1 MIFLRRHLCSTL
13 IASLILATACLCT
26 DAEAASNS
34 KKSQKSSQ
42 VQKTKQKKSA
52 AKKANSKKTAP
63 KKTAAKEKPNNEV
76 ANDTSK
82 VTIDANDPKAFTKAI
97 LLDKEGVDFE
107 VVGEQKNKA
116 PTLVVKEKKDED
128 FFDFSTMLIPIT
140 HKAPLGSRY
149 GVRDHRL
156 HRGVDVSIIRDE
168 PVVAAFPGTVTVS
181 KYNEGGYGHYV
192 MVEHE
197 NGLSTLYGHLSE
209 RLVKVGDQVYP
220 GDIVGLAGNTGKSSG
235 AHLHFEIRYGEI
247 NIDPETIV
255 DFPNW
260 ELKPGVE
267 HVSKKKIINAHY
279 NMQRKLKKENHYT
292 VKKGDT
298 QGKVAA
304 WFNISIPA
312 LCRLNNLTPG
322 APLKVG
328 QKLIGSK

>member
-1 MIFLRRHLCSTL
+1 MSLLPPKIRGSFIVT
-13 IASLILATACLCT
+13 LILAVACFCSYA
-26 DAEAASNS
+26 DAAKA
-34 KKSQKSSQ
+34 
-42 VQKTKQKKSA
+42 KTK
-52 AKKANSKKTAP
+52 KKAKPKVEKPKTAQ
-63 KKTAAKEKPNNEV
+63 V
-76 ANDTSK
+76 DTNK
-82 VTIDANDPKAFTKAI
+82 VIIEANDPKAFTKAI
-97 LLDKEGVDFE
+97 LLDKKGVDFE
-107 VVGEQKNKA
+107 VVGEQKNKS
-116 PTLVVKEKKDED
+116 PQLVVKEKKSED

-168 PVVAAFPGTVTVS
+168 PVVAAFPGTVVVS
-181 KYNEGGYGHYV
+181 KYNQGGYGHYV
-192 MVEHE
+192 LVEHE

-209 RLVKVGDQVYP
+209 RLVKVGEKVYP

-247 NIDPETIV
+247 NIDPEAIV

-267 HVSKKKIINAHY
+267 HVPKKKIINAHY

-292 VKKGDT
+292 VRKGDT

-304 WFNISIPA
+304 WFNISIDA
-312 LCRLNNLTPG
+312 LCRLNNLKPG

-328 QKLIGSK
+328 QTLIGSR

>member
-1 MIFLRRHLCSTL
+1 MSLLPPKIRGSFIVT
-13 IASLILATACLCT
+13 LILAVACFCSYA
-26 DAEAASNS
+26 DAAKA
-34 KKSQKSSQ
+34 
-42 VQKTKQKKSA
+42 KTK
-52 AKKANSKKTAP
+52 KKAKPKVEKPKTAQ
-63 KKTAAKEKPNNEV
+63 V
-76 ANDTSK
+76 DTNK
-82 VTIDANDPKAFTKAI
+82 VIIEANDPKAFTKAI
-97 LLDKEGVDFE
+97 LLDKKGVDFE
-107 VVGEQKNKA
+107 VVGEQKNKS
-116 PTLVVKEKKDED
+116 PQLVVKEKKSED

-168 PVVAAFPGTVTVS
+168 PVVAAFPGTVVVS
-181 KYNEGGYGHYV
+181 KYNQGGYGHYV
-192 MVEHE
+192 LVEHE

-209 RLVKVGDQVYP
+209 RLVKVGEKVYP

-267 HVSKKKIINAHY
+267 HIPKKKIINAHY

-292 VKKGDT
+292 VRKGDS

-304 WFNISIPA
+304 WFNISIDA
-312 LCRLNNLTPG
+312 LCRLNNLKPG

-328 QKLIGSK
+328 QMLIGSR

>member
-1 MIFLRRHLCSTL
+1 MIFSPLKIRGTFISTL
-13 IASLILATACLCT
+13 IIAVACFCSSA
-26 DAEAASNS
+26 DAAKA
-34 KKSQKSSQ
+34 
-42 VQKTKQKKSA
+42 KTK
-52 AKKANSKKTAP
+52 KKAKPKAEKPKTAQ
-63 KKTAAKEKPNNEV
+63 V
-76 ANDTSK
+76 DTNK
-82 VTIDANDPKAFTKAI
+82 VIIEANDPKAFTKAI
-97 LLDKEGVDFE
+97 LLDKKGVDFE
-107 VVGEQKNKA
+107 VVGEQKNKS
-116 PTLVVKEKKDED
+116 PQLVVKEKKSED
-128 FFDFSTMLIPIT
+128 YFDFSTMLIPIT

-149 GVRDHRL
+149 GIRDHRL

-168 PVVAAFPGTVTVS
+168 PVVAAFPGTVVVS
-181 KYNEGGYGHYV
+181 KYNQGGYGHYV

-209 RLVKVGDQVYP
+209 RLVKVGEKVYP

-267 HVSKKKIINAHY
+267 HVPKKKIINAHY

-292 VKKGDT
+292 VRKGDT

-304 WFNISIPA
+304 WFNISVDA
-312 LCRLNNLTPG
+312 LCRINNLKPG

-328 QKLIGSK
+328 QKLIGSR

>member
-1 MIFLRRHLCSTL
+1 MSLLPPKIRGSFIVT
-13 IASLILATACLCT
+13 LILAVACFCSYA
-26 DAEAASNS
+26 DAAKA
-34 KKSQKSSQ
+34 
-42 VQKTKQKKSA
+42 KTK
-52 AKKANSKKTAP
+52 KKAKPKAEKPKTAQ
-63 KKTAAKEKPNNEV
+63 V
-76 ANDTSK
+76 DTNK
-82 VTIDANDPKAFTKAI
+82 VIIEANDPKAFTKAI
-97 LLDKEGVDFE
+97 LLDKKGVDFE
-107 VVGEQKNKA
+107 VVGEQKNKS
-116 PTLVVKEKKDED
+116 PQLVVKEKKSED
-128 FFDFSTMLIPIT
+128 YFDFSTMLIPIT

-168 PVVAAFPGTVTVS
+168 PVVAAFPGTVVVS
-181 KYNEGGYGHYV
+181 KYNQGGYGHYV

-209 RLVKVGDQVYP
+209 RLVKVGEKVYP

-267 HVSKKKIINAHY
+267 HVPKKKIINAHY

-304 WFNISIPA
+304 WFNISVNA
-312 LCRLNNLTPG
+312 LCRINNLKPG

-328 QKLIGSK
+328 QRLIGSR

>member
-1 MIFLRRHLCSTL
+1 MSLLPPKIRGSFIVT
-13 IASLILATACLCT
+13 LILAVACFCSSA
-26 DAEAASNS
+26 DAAKA
-34 KKSQKSSQ
+34 
-42 VQKTKQKKSA
+42 KTK
-52 AKKANSKKTAP
+52 KKAKPKAEKPKTAQ
-63 KKTAAKEKPNNEV
+63 V
-76 ANDTSK
+76 DTNK
-82 VTIDANDPKAFTKAI
+82 VIIEANDPKAFTKAI
-97 LLDKEGVDFE
+97 LLDKKGVDFK
-107 VVGEQKNKA
+107 VVGEQKNKS
-116 PTLVVKEKKDED
+116 PQLVVKEKKSED
-128 FFDFSTMLIPIT
+128 YFDFSTMLIPIT

-156 HRGVDVSIIRDE
+156 HRGVDVSVIRDE
-168 PVVAAFPGTVTVS
+168 PVVAAFPGTVVVS
-181 KYNEGGYGHYV
+181 KYNQGGYGHYV
-192 MVEHE
+192 LVEHE

-209 RLVKVGDQVYP
+209 RLVKVGEKVYP

-260 ELKPGVE
+260 DLKPGVE
-267 HVSKKKIINAHY
+267 HVTKKKIINAHY

-304 WFNISIPA
+304 WFNISVNA
-312 LCRLNNLTPG
+312 LCRINNLKPG

-328 QKLIGSK
+328 QRLIGSK

>member
-1 MIFLRRHLCSTL
+1 MSLLPPKIRGSFIVT
-13 IASLILATACLCT
+13 LILAVACFCSSA
-26 DAEAASNS
+26 DAAKA
-34 KKSQKSSQ
+34 
-42 VQKTKQKKSA
+42 KTK
-52 AKKANSKKTAP
+52 KKAKPKAEKPKTAQ
-63 KKTAAKEKPNNEV
+63 V
-76 ANDTSK
+76 DTNK
-82 VTIDANDPKAFTKAI
+82 VIIEANDPKAFTKAI
-97 LLDKEGVDFE
+97 LLDKKGVDFE
-107 VVGEQKNKA
+107 VVGEQKNKS
-116 PTLVVKEKKDED
+116 PQLVVKEKKSED
-128 FFDFSTMLIPIT
+128 YFDFSTMLIPIT

-149 GVRDHRL
+149 GIRDHRL

-168 PVVAAFPGTVTVS
+168 PVVAAFPGTVVVS
-181 KYNEGGYGHYV
+181 KYNQGGYGHYV

-209 RLVKVGDQVYP
+209 RLVKVGEKVYP

-267 HVSKKKIINAHY
+267 HVPKKKIINAHY

-292 VKKGDT
+292 VRKGDT

-304 WFNISIPA
+304 WFNISVDA
-312 LCRLNNLTPG
+312 LCRINNLKPG

-328 QKLIGSK
+328 QRLIGSR

>member
-1 MIFLRRHLCSTL
+1 MSLLPPKIRGSFIVT
-13 IASLILATACLCT
+13 LILAVACFCSSA
-26 DAEAASNS
+26 DAAKA
-34 KKSQKSSQ
+34 
-42 VQKTKQKKSA
+42 KTK
-52 AKKANSKKTAP
+52 KKAKPKVEKPKTAQ
-63 KKTAAKEKPNNEV
+63 V
-76 ANDTSK
+76 DTNK
-82 VTIDANDPKAFTKAI
+82 VIIEANDPKAFTKAI
-97 LLDKEGVDFE
+97 LLDKKGVDFE
-107 VVGEQKNKA
+107 VVGEQKNKS
-116 PTLVVKEKKDED
+116 PQLVVKEKKSED
-128 FFDFSTMLIPIT
+128 YFDFSTMLIPIT

-149 GVRDHRL
+149 GIRDHRL

-168 PVVAAFPGTVTVS
+168 PVVAAFPGTVVVS
-181 KYNEGGYGHYV
+181 KYNQGGYGHYV

-209 RLVKVGDQVYP
+209 RLVKVGEKVYP

-267 HVSKKKIINAHY
+267 HVPKKKIINAHY

-304 WFNISIPA
+304 WFNISVDA
-312 LCRLNNLTPG
+312 LCRINNLKPG

-328 QKLIGSK
+328 QRLIGSR

>member
-1 MIFLRRHLCSTL
+1 MSLLPPKIRGSFIVT
-13 IASLILATACLCT
+13 LILAVACFCSYA
-26 DAEAASNS
+26 DAAKA
-34 KKSQKSSQ
+34 
-42 VQKTKQKKSA
+42 KTK
-52 AKKANSKKTAP
+52 KKAKPKVEKPKTAQ
-63 KKTAAKEKPNNEV
+63 V
-76 ANDTSK
+76 DTNK
-82 VTIDANDPKAFTKAI
+82 VIIEANDPKAFTKAI
-97 LLDKEGVDFE
+97 LLDKKGVDFE
-107 VVGEQKNKA
+107 VVGEQKNKS
-116 PTLVVKEKKDED
+116 PQLVVKEKKSED

-168 PVVAAFPGTVTVS
+168 PVVAAFPGTVVVS
-181 KYNEGGYGHYV
+181 KYNQGGYGHYV
-192 MVEHE
+192 LVEHE

-209 RLVKVGDQVYP
+209 RLVKVGEKVYP

-267 HVSKKKIINAHY
+267 HVPKKKIINAHY

-292 VKKGDT
+292 VRKGDS

-304 WFNISIPA
+304 WFNISIDA
-312 LCRLNNLTPG
+312 LCRLNNLKPG

-328 QKLIGSK
+328 QTLIGSR

>member
-1 MIFLRRHLCSTL
+1 MSLLPPKIRGSFIVT
-13 IASLILATACLCT
+13 LILAVACFCSYA
-26 DAEAASNS
+26 DAAKA
-34 KKSQKSSQ
+34 
-42 VQKTKQKKSA
+42 KTK
-52 AKKANSKKTAP
+52 KKAKPKAEKPKTAQ
-63 KKTAAKEKPNNEV
+63 V
-76 ANDTSK
+76 DTNK
-82 VTIDANDPKAFTKAI
+82 VIIEANDPKAFTKAI
-97 LLDKEGVDFE
+97 LLDKKGVDFE
-107 VVGEQKNKA
+107 VVGEQKNKS
-116 PTLVVKEKKDED
+116 PQLVVKEKKSED
-128 FFDFSTMLIPIT
+128 YFDFSTMLIPIT

-168 PVVAAFPGTVTVS
+168 PVVAAFPGTVVVS
-181 KYNEGGYGHYV
+181 KYNQGGYGHYV

-209 RLVKVGDQVYP
+209 RLVKVGEKVYP

-267 HVSKKKIINAHY
+267 HVPKKKIINAHY

-304 WFNISIPA
+304 WFNISVDA
-312 LCRLNNLTPG
+312 LCRINNLKPG

-328 QKLIGSK
+328 QRLIGSR

>member
-1 MIFLRRHLCSTL
+1 MSLLPPKIRGSFIVT
-13 IASLILATACLCT
+13 LILAVACFCSYA
-26 DAEAASNS
+26 DAAKA
-34 KKSQKSSQ
+34 
-42 VQKTKQKKSA
+42 KTK
-52 AKKANSKKTAP
+52 KKAKPKVEKPKTAQ
-63 KKTAAKEKPNNEV
+63 V
-76 ANDTSK
+76 DTNK
-82 VTIDANDPKAFTKAI
+82 VIIEANDPKAFTKAI
-97 LLDKEGVDFE
+97 LLDKKGVDFE
-107 VVGEQKNKA
+107 VVGEQKNKS
-116 PTLVVKEKKDED
+116 PQLVVKEKKSED

-168 PVVAAFPGTVTVS
+168 PVVAAFPGTVVVS
-181 KYNEGGYGHYV
+181 KYNQGGYGHYV
-192 MVEHE
+192 LVEHE

-209 RLVKVGDQVYP
+209 RLVKVGEKVYP

-267 HVSKKKIINAHY
+267 HVPKKKIINAHY

-292 VKKGDT
+292 VRKGDT

-304 WFNISIPA
+304 WFNISIDA
-312 LCRLNNLTPG
+312 LCRLNNLKPG

-328 QKLIGSK
+328 QMLIGSR

>member
-1 MIFLRRHLCSTL
+1 MSLSPLKIRGSFIVTL
-13 IASLILATACLCT
+13 IVAVTCFCSYA
-26 DAEAASNS
+26 DAAKAKPK
-34 KKSQKSSQ
+34 KKSKP
-42 VQKTKQKKSA
+42 
-52 AKKANSKKTAP
+52 KA
-63 KKTAAKEKPNNEV
+63 EKPKAAQV
-76 ANDTSK
+76 DTNK
-82 VTIDANDPKAFTKAI
+82 VIIEANDPKAFTKAI

-116 PTLVVKEKKDED
+116 PTLVVKEKKNED

-168 PVVAAFPGTVTVS
+168 PVVAAFPGTVVVS
-181 KYNEGGYGHYV
+181 KYNQGGYGHYV

-209 RLVKVGDQVYP
+209 RLVKVGDKVYP

-247 NIDPETIV
+247 NIDPETII

-267 HVSKKKIINAHY
+267 HVPKKKIINAHY

-304 WFNISIPA
+304 WFNISIEA
-312 LCRLNNLTPG
+312 LCRLNNLKPG

>member
-1 MIFLRRHLCSTL
+1 MIFSPLKIRGTFISTL
-13 IASLILATACLCT
+13 IIAVACFCSSA
-26 DAEAASNS
+26 DAAKA
-34 KKSQKSSQ
+34 
-42 VQKTKQKKSA
+42 KTK
-52 AKKANSKKTAP
+52 KKAKPKVEKPKTAQ
-63 KKTAAKEKPNNEV
+63 V
-76 ANDTSK
+76 DTNK
-82 VTIDANDPKAFTKAI
+82 VIIEANDPKAFTKAI
-97 LLDKEGVDFE
+97 LLDKKGVDFK
-107 VVGEQKNKA
+107 VVGEQKNKS
-116 PTLVVKEKKDED
+116 PQLVVKEKKSED
-128 FFDFSTMLIPIT
+128 YFDFSTMLIPIT

-156 HRGVDVSIIRDE
+156 HRGVDVSVIRDE
-168 PVVAAFPGTVTVS
+168 PVVAAFPGTVVVS
-181 KYNEGGYGHYV
+181 KYNQGGYGHYV
-192 MVEHE
+192 LVEHE

-209 RLVKVGDQVYP
+209 RLVKVGEKVYP

-260 ELKPGVE
+260 DLKPGVE
-267 HVSKKKIINAHY
+267 HVTKKKIVNAHY

-304 WFNISIPA
+304 WFNISIQA
-312 LCRLNNLTPG
+312 LCRINNLKPG

-328 QKLIGSK
+328 QRLIGSK

>member
-1 MIFLRRHLCSTL
+1 MSLLPPKIRGSFIVT
-13 IASLILATACLCT
+13 LILAVACFCSSA
-26 DAEAASNS
+26 DAAKA
-34 KKSQKSSQ
+34 
-42 VQKTKQKKSA
+42 KTK
-52 AKKANSKKTAP
+52 KKAKPKAEKPKTAQ
-63 KKTAAKEKPNNEV
+63 V
-76 ANDTSK
+76 DTNK
-82 VTIDANDPKAFTKAI
+82 VIIEANDPKAFTKAI
-97 LLDKEGVDFE
+97 LLDKKGVDFK
-107 VVGEQKNKA
+107 VVGEQKNKS
-116 PTLVVKEKKDED
+116 PQLVVKEKKSED
-128 FFDFSTMLIPIT
+128 YFDFSTMLIPIT

-156 HRGVDVSIIRDE
+156 HRGVDVSVIRDE
-168 PVVAAFPGTVTVS
+168 PVVAAFPGTVVVS
-181 KYNEGGYGHYV
+181 KYNQGGYGHYV
-192 MVEHE
+192 LVEHE

-209 RLVKVGDQVYP
+209 RLVKVGEKVYP

-260 ELKPGVE
+260 DLKPGVE
-267 HVSKKKIINAHY
+267 HVTKKKIINAHY

-304 WFNISIPA
+304 WFNISIQA
-312 LCRLNNLTPG
+312 LCRINNLKPG

-328 QKLIGSK
+328 QRLIGSK

>member
-1 MIFLRRHLCSTL
+1 MIFSHRHFCSTV
-13 IASLILATACLCT
+13 IATIAIAMACTCT
-26 DAEAASNS
+26 QAEAASNS
-34 KKSQKSSQ
+34 KKFQKSSQ
-42 VQKTKQKKSA
+42 VQKAKQKKTASKKNT
-52 AKKANSKKTAP
+52 AKKT
-63 KKTAAKEKPNNEV
+63 TAKETTTSEI
-76 ANDTSK
+76 ANDSSK
-82 VTIDANDPKAFTKAI
+82 VIIDANDPKAFTKAI
-97 LLDKEGVDFE
+97 LLEKEGVDFE

-116 PTLVVKEKKDED
+116 PQLVVKEKKNED

-140 HKAPLGSRY
+140 HKAPLGSKY
-149 GVRDHRL
+149 GIRDHRL

-168 PVVAAFPGTVTVS
+168 PVVAAFPGVVTVS
-181 KYNEGGYGHYV
+181 KYNQGGYGHYV

-209 RLVKVGDQVYP
+209 RLVKVGDKVYP

-267 HVSKKKIINAHY
+267 HVPKKKIINAHY

-298 QGKVAA
+298 QKTVAA
-304 WFNISIPA
+304 WFNISTQA
-312 LCRLNNLTPG
+312 LCRINNLTPG

>member
-1 MIFLRRHLCSTL
+1 
-13 IASLILATACLCT
+13 
-26 DAEAASNS
+26 
-34 KKSQKSSQ
+34 
-42 VQKTKQKKSA
+42 
-52 AKKANSKKTAP
+52 
-63 KKTAAKEKPNNEV
+63 
-76 ANDTSK
+76 
-82 VTIDANDPKAFTKAI
+82 
-97 LLDKEGVDFE
+97 
-107 VVGEQKNKA
+107 
-116 PTLVVKEKKDED
+116 
-128 FFDFSTMLIPIT
+128 MLIPIT

-168 PVVAAFPGTVTVS
+168 PVVAAFPGTVVVS
-181 KYNEGGYGHYV
+181 KYNQGGYGHYV

-197 NGLSTLYGHLSE
+197 NGLSTIYGHLSE
-209 RLVKVGDQVYP
+209 RLVKVGDKVYP

-267 HVSKKKIINAHY
+267 HVPKKKIINAHY

-304 WFNISIPA
+304 WFNISIEA
-312 LCRLNNLTPG
+312 LCRLNNLKPG

-328 QKLIGSK
+328 QKLIGSR

>member
-1 MIFLRRHLCSTL
+1 MIFSPLKIRGTFISTL
-13 IASLILATACLCT
+13 IIAVACFCSSA
-26 DAEAASNS
+26 DAAKA
-34 KKSQKSSQ
+34 
-42 VQKTKQKKSA
+42 KTK
-52 AKKANSKKTAP
+52 KKAKPKVEKPKTAQ
-63 KKTAAKEKPNNEV
+63 V
-76 ANDTSK
+76 DTNK
-82 VTIDANDPKAFTKAI
+82 VIIEANDPKAFTKAI
-97 LLDKEGVDFE
+97 LLDKKGVDFE
-107 VVGEQKNKA
+107 VVGEQKNKN
-116 PTLVVKEKKDED
+116 PQLVVKEKKSED
-128 FFDFSTMLIPIT
+128 YFDFSTMLIPIT

-168 PVVAAFPGTVTVS
+168 PVVAAFPGTVVVS
-181 KYNEGGYGHYV
+181 KYNQGGYGHYV

-209 RLVKVGDQVYP
+209 RLVKVGEKVYP

-267 HVSKKKIINAHY
+267 HVTKKKIINAHY

-304 WFNISIPA
+304 WFNISIQA
-312 LCRLNNLTPG
+312 LCRINNLTPG

-328 QKLIGSK
+328 QRLIGSK

>member
-1 MIFLRRHLCSTL
+1 MIFSPLKIRGTFISTL
-13 IASLILATACLCT
+13 IIAVACFCSSA
-26 DAEAASNS
+26 DAAKA
-34 KKSQKSSQ
+34 
-42 VQKTKQKKSA
+42 KTK
-52 AKKANSKKTAP
+52 KKAKPKAEKPKTAQ
-63 KKTAAKEKPNNEV
+63 V
-76 ANDTSK
+76 DTNK
-82 VTIDANDPKAFTKAI
+82 VIIEANDPKAFTKAI
-97 LLDKEGVDFE
+97 LLDKKGVDFK
-107 VVGEQKNKA
+107 VVGEQKNKS
-116 PTLVVKEKKDED
+116 PQLVVKEKKSED
-128 FFDFSTMLIPIT
+128 YFDFSTMLIPIT

-149 GVRDHRL
+149 GIRDHRL

-168 PVVAAFPGTVTVS
+168 PVVAAFPGTVVVS
-181 KYNEGGYGHYV
+181 KYNQGGYGHYV

-209 RLVKVGDQVYP
+209 RLVKVGEKVYP

-267 HVSKKKIINAHY
+267 HVPKKKIINAHY

-292 VKKGDT
+292 VRKGDT

-304 WFNISIPA
+304 WFNISIDA
-312 LCRLNNLTPG
+312 LCRLNNLKPG

-328 QKLIGSK
+328 QRLIGSR

>member
-1 MIFLRRHLCSTL
+1 MIFSPLKIRGTFICTL
-13 IASLILATACLCT
+13 IIAVACFCSSA
-26 DAEAASNS
+26 DAAKA
-34 KKSQKSSQ
+34 
-42 VQKTKQKKSA
+42 KTK
-52 AKKANSKKTAP
+52 KKAKPKVEKPKTAQ
-63 KKTAAKEKPNNEV
+63 V
-76 ANDTSK
+76 DTNK
-82 VTIDANDPKAFTKAI
+82 VIIEANDPKAFTKAI
-97 LLDKEGVDFE
+97 LLDKKGVDFK
-107 VVGEQKNKA
+107 VVGEQKNKS
-116 PTLVVKEKKDED
+116 PQLVVKEKKSED
-128 FFDFSTMLIPIT
+128 YFDFSTMLIPIT

-156 HRGVDVSIIRDE
+156 HRGVDVSVIRDE
-168 PVVAAFPGTVTVS
+168 PVVAAFPGTVVVS
-181 KYNEGGYGHYV
+181 KYNQGGYGHYV
-192 MVEHE
+192 LVEHE

-209 RLVKVGDQVYP
+209 RLVKVGEKVYP

-267 HVSKKKIINAHY
+267 HVTKKKIINAHY

-304 WFNISIPA
+304 WFNISIQA
-312 LCRLNNLTPG
+312 LCRINNLKPG

-328 QKLIGSK
+328 QRLIGSK

>member
-1 MIFLRRHLCSTL
+1 MSLLPPKIRGSFIVT
-13 IASLILATACLCT
+13 LILAVACFCSYA
-26 DAEAASNS
+26 DAAKA
-34 KKSQKSSQ
+34 
-42 VQKTKQKKSA
+42 KTK
-52 AKKANSKKTAP
+52 KKAKPKVEKPKTAQ
-63 KKTAAKEKPNNEV
+63 V
-76 ANDTSK
+76 DTNK
-82 VTIDANDPKAFTKAI
+82 VIIEANDPKAFTKAI
-97 LLDKEGVDFE
+97 LLDKKGVDFE
-107 VVGEQKNKA
+107 VVGEQKNKS
-116 PTLVVKEKKDED
+116 PQLVVKEKKSED
-128 FFDFSTMLIPIT
+128 YFDFSTMLIPIT

-168 PVVAAFPGTVTVS
+168 PVVAAFPGTVVVS
-181 KYNEGGYGHYV
+181 KYNQGGYGHYV

-209 RLVKVGDQVYP
+209 RLVKVGEKVYP

-267 HVSKKKIINAHY
+267 HVPKKKIINAHY

-304 WFNISIPA
+304 WFNISVDA
-312 LCRLNNLTPG
+312 LCRINNLKPG

-328 QKLIGSK
+328 QRLIGSK

>member
-1 MIFLRRHLCSTL
+1 MIFSPLKIRGTFISTL
-13 IASLILATACLCT
+13 IIAVACFCSSA
-26 DAEAASNS
+26 DAAKA
-34 KKSQKSSQ
+34 
-42 VQKTKQKKSA
+42 KTK
-52 AKKANSKKTAP
+52 KKAKPKVEKPKTAQ
-63 KKTAAKEKPNNEV
+63 V
-76 ANDTSK
+76 DTNK
-82 VTIDANDPKAFTKAI
+82 VIIEANDPKAFTKAI
-97 LLDKEGVDFE
+97 LLDKKGVDFE
-107 VVGEQKNKA
+107 VVGEQKNKS
-116 PTLVVKEKKDED
+116 PQLVVKEKKSED
-128 FFDFSTMLIPIT
+128 YFDFSTMLIPIT

-156 HRGVDVSIIRDE
+156 HRGVDVSVIRDE
-168 PVVAAFPGTVTVS
+168 PVVAAFPGTVVVS
-181 KYNEGGYGHYV
+181 KYNQGGYGHYV
-192 MVEHE
+192 LVEHE

-209 RLVKVGDQVYP
+209 RLVKVGEKVYP

-260 ELKPGVE
+260 DLKPGVE
-267 HVSKKKIINAHY
+267 HVTKKKIVNAHY

-304 WFNISIPA
+304 WFNISIQA
-312 LCRLNNLTPG
+312 LCRINNLKPG

-328 QKLIGSK
+328 QRLIGSK

>member
-1 MIFLRRHLCSTL
+1 MSLLPPKIRGSFIVT
-13 IASLILATACLCT
+13 LILAVACFCSYA
-26 DAEAASNS
+26 DAAKA
-34 KKSQKSSQ
+34 
-42 VQKTKQKKSA
+42 KTK
-52 AKKANSKKTAP
+52 KKAKP
-63 KKTAAKEKPNNEV
+63 KVEKPKTV
-76 ANDTSK
+76 QVDTNK
-82 VTIDANDPKAFTKAI
+82 VIIEANDPKAFTKAI
-97 LLDKEGVDFE
+97 LLDKKGVDFE
-107 VVGEQKNKA
+107 VVGEQKNKS
-116 PTLVVKEKKDED
+116 PQLVVKEKKSED

-168 PVVAAFPGTVTVS
+168 PVVAAFPGTVVVS
-181 KYNEGGYGHYV
+181 KYNQGGYGHYV
-192 MVEHE
+192 LVEHE

-209 RLVKVGDQVYP
+209 RLVKVGEKVYP

-247 NIDPETIV
+247 NIDPEAIV

-267 HVSKKKIINAHY
+267 HVPKKKIINAHY

-292 VKKGDT
+292 VRKGDT

-304 WFNISIPA
+304 WFNISIDA
-312 LCRLNNLTPG
+312 LCRLNNLKPG

-328 QKLIGSK
+328 QTLIGSR

>member
-1 MIFLRRHLCSTL
+1 MIFSPLKIRGTFISTL
-13 IASLILATACLCT
+13 IIAVACFCSSA
-26 DAEAASNS
+26 DAAKA
-34 KKSQKSSQ
+34 
-42 VQKTKQKKSA
+42 KTK
-52 AKKANSKKTAP
+52 KKAKPKAEKPKTAQ
-63 KKTAAKEKPNNEV
+63 V
-76 ANDTSK
+76 DTNK
-82 VTIDANDPKAFTKAI
+82 VIIEANDPKAFTKAI
-97 LLDKEGVDFE
+97 LLDKKGVDFK
-107 VVGEQKNKA
+107 VVGEQKNKS
-116 PTLVVKEKKDED
+116 PQLVVKEKKSED
-128 FFDFSTMLIPIT
+128 YFDFSTMLIPIT

-156 HRGVDVSIIRDE
+156 HRGVDVSVIRDE
-168 PVVAAFPGTVTVS
+168 PVVAAFPGTVVVS
-181 KYNEGGYGHYV
+181 KYNQGGYGHYV
-192 MVEHE
+192 LVEHE

-209 RLVKVGDQVYP
+209 RLVKVGEKVYP

-260 ELKPGVE
+260 DLKPGVE
-267 HVSKKKIINAHY
+267 HVTKKKIINAHY

-304 WFNISIPA
+304 WFNISIQA
-312 LCRLNNLTPG
+312 LCRINNLKPG

-328 QKLIGSK
+328 QRLIGSK

>member
-1 MIFLRRHLCSTL
+1 MSLLPPKIRGSFIVT
-13 IASLILATACLCT
+13 LILAVACFCSYA
-26 DAEAASNS
+26 DAAKA
-34 KKSQKSSQ
+34 
-42 VQKTKQKKSA
+42 KTK
-52 AKKANSKKTAP
+52 KKARPKVEKPKTAQ
-63 KKTAAKEKPNNEV
+63 V
-76 ANDTSK
+76 DTNK
-82 VTIDANDPKAFTKAI
+82 VIIEANDPKAFTKAI
-97 LLDKEGVDFE
+97 LLDKKGVDFE
-107 VVGEQKNKA
+107 VVGEQKNKS
-116 PTLVVKEKKDED
+116 PQLVVKEKKSED

-168 PVVAAFPGTVTVS
+168 PVVAAFPGTVVVS
-181 KYNEGGYGHYV
+181 KYNQGGYGHYV
-192 MVEHE
+192 LVEHE

-209 RLVKVGDQVYP
+209 RLVKVGEKVYP

-267 HVSKKKIINAHY
+267 HVPKKKIINAHY

-292 VKKGDT
+292 VRKGDS

-304 WFNISIPA
+304 WFNISIDA
-312 LCRLNNLTPG
+312 LCRLNNLKPG

-328 QKLIGSK
+328 QTLIGSR

>member
-1 MIFLRRHLCSTL
+1 MSLLPPKIRGSFIVT
-13 IASLILATACLCT
+13 LILAVACFCSYA
-26 DAEAASNS
+26 DAAKA
-34 KKSQKSSQ
+34 
-42 VQKTKQKKSA
+42 KTK
-52 AKKANSKKTAP
+52 KKAKPKAEKPKTAQ
-63 KKTAAKEKPNNEV
+63 V
-76 ANDTSK
+76 DTNK
-82 VTIDANDPKAFTKAI
+82 VIIEANDPKAFTKAI
-97 LLDKEGVDFE
+97 LLDKKGVDFE
-107 VVGEQKNKA
+107 VVGEQKNKS
-116 PTLVVKEKKDED
+116 PQLVVKEKKSED
-128 FFDFSTMLIPIT
+128 YFDFSTMLIPIT

-156 HRGVDVSIIRDE
+156 HRGVDVSVIRDE
-168 PVVAAFPGTVTVS
+168 PVVAAFPGTVVVS
-181 KYNEGGYGHYV
+181 KYNQGGYGHYV
-192 MVEHE
+192 LVEHE

-209 RLVKVGDQVYP
+209 RLVKVGEKVYP

-267 HVSKKKIINAHY
+267 HVTKKKIINAHY

-304 WFNISIPA
+304 WFNISIQA
-312 LCRLNNLTPG
+312 LCRINNLTPG

-328 QKLIGSK
+328 QRLIGSK

>member
-1 MIFLRRHLCSTL
+1 MSLLPPKIRGSFIVT
-13 IASLILATACLCT
+13 LILAVACFCSSA
-26 DAEAASNS
+26 DAAKA
-34 KKSQKSSQ
+34 
-42 VQKTKQKKSA
+42 KTK
-52 AKKANSKKTAP
+52 KKAKPKAEKPKTAQ
-63 KKTAAKEKPNNEV
+63 V
-76 ANDTSK
+76 DTNK
-82 VTIDANDPKAFTKAI
+82 VIIEANDPKAFTKAI
-97 LLDKEGVDFE
+97 LLDKKGVDFE
-107 VVGEQKNKA
+107 VVGEQKNKS
-116 PTLVVKEKKDED
+116 PQLVVKEKKSED
-128 FFDFSTMLIPIT
+128 YFDFSTMLIPIT

-156 HRGVDVSIIRDE
+156 HRGVDVSVIRDE
-168 PVVAAFPGTVTVS
+168 PVVAAFPGTVVVS
-181 KYNEGGYGHYV
+181 KYNQGGYGHYV
-192 MVEHE
+192 LVEHE

-209 RLVKVGDQVYP
+209 RLVKVGEKVYP

-260 ELKPGVE
+260 DLKPGVE
-267 HVSKKKIINAHY
+267 HVTKKKIINAHY

-304 WFNISIPA
+304 WFNISIQA
-312 LCRLNNLTPG
+312 LCRINNLKPG

-328 QKLIGSK
+328 QRLIGSK